1 METTLLTIE
10 QMKAQYPDQWLLI
23 AFTALDANL
32 NVIAGEVLAHSP
44 DRDEMYAA
52 LDQCEDKSFAIE
64 YTGLPDP
71 DLAFLL

>member
-23 AFTALDANL
+23 AFTAIDAHL
-32 NVIAGEVLAHSP
+32 NVIAGEVLAHSV

-52 LDQCEDKSFAIE
+52 LDQCKDKSFAIE